1 MLLFVAFS
9 ARVWHAQGPMEWERP
24 FIRAAYRHEPPG
36 ATRWQALFQAEP
48 FAMITVVLAVFALI
62 ARRPRLALAGT
73 VGCFAA
79 VLTAENVLKPLIDAR
94 QRSEY
99 YGWDGPTLHLGS
111 LTFPS
116 GHVTGATACAMFAW
130 FLFHRRSEFA
140 ALFFV
145 VPLVVGWS
153 MMSLGLHYP
162 IDLLGGLIL
171 GLLGVGG
178 SVALTTWILGSDSAL
193 VTARAARPSGR
204 DPAGS
209 S

>member
-1 MLLFVAFS
+1 
-9 ARVWHAQGPMEWERP
+9 MEWERP

-48 FAMITVVLAVFALI
+48 FAVITIVLAVFALV

-79 VLTAENVLKPLIDAR
+79 VIVAENVLKPLIDAR

-130 FLFHRRSEFA
+130 FLFHRRSELA

-145 VPLVVGWS
+145 VPLIVGWS
-153 MMSLGLHYP
+153 MVALGLHYP
-162 IDLLGGLIL
+162 VDVMGGLIL
-171 GLLGVGG
+171 GMLGVGG
-178 SVALTTWILGSDSAL
+178 SFAATTWILGPDDGFG
-193 VTARAARPSGR
+193 RPKAAHPPGR
-204 DPAGS
+204 GPVGS